1 LLPKS
6 RDDFKEFP
14 QSVCPH
20 CHRVTTT
27 SFTIPT
33 CWLHYVTL
41 LVHVPAFD
49 APASLTLKAPAP
61 DTSNNDAASSSDKP
75 PLLVPLQIES
85 SELQALTASTTEE
98 TKQNM
103 FRDAKLFKE
112 SAFFS
117 ADHTGATMIG
127 STH

>member
-1 LLPKS
+1 
-6 RDDFKEFP
+6 
-14 QSVCPH
+14 VCPH
-20 CHRVTTT
+20 CHRVTAT
-27 SFTIPT
+27 SFTIPS

-49 APASLTLKAPAP
+49 APPSLALKVSAP
-61 DTSNNDAASSSDKP
+61 DTSNNDAASSSNKQ

-112 SAFFS
+112 SDSFFAARH
-117 ADHTGATMIG
+117 ADATLIG
-127 STH
+127 SVSCF